1 MTKDKAEEIALRVQR
16 KCAEWIG
23 ETGTLPCSIGAMV
36 RDHTYS
42 PEEENAVYAALNQ
55 IQCEYLQQIDETRGY
70 W

>member
-1 MTKDKAEEIALRVQR
+1 MTRDQAEEVARRVQR

-23 ETGTLPCSIGAMV
+23 ETGTMPCSIGAMV

-42 PEEENAVYAALNQ
+42 PEEQDMVYTALNQ
-55 IQCEYLQQIDETRGY
+55 IQCEYLQSIDETRGY